1 MKILAAV
8 ALALLVAGC
17 GKRDGPRVIV
27 DEAFEIPQKQFAAK
41 KFTLD
46 LGGTYE
52 LTISPTGG
60 NLEAWVQAGEA
71 RPMIVY
77 NDKEAMPQAK
87 LFSDGKQDTV
97 SGALGWG
104 GAHVIIFNRTA
115 APVRLKCKLTVVPTP
130 VK

>member
-1 MKILAAV
+1 MRILTV
-8 ALALLVAGC
+8 TALALLIAGC

-27 DEAFEIPQKQFAAK
+27 DEEFVIAAKQFGAK

-52 LTISPTGG
+52 LTIAPTGG

-71 RPMIVY
+71 MPLVVY

-87 LFSDGKQDTV
+87 LFSEGKQDTV
-97 SGALGWG
+97 TGALGWG

-130 VK
+130 IK